1 MNTPQSDAPIANKEE
16 LRQYKDAYGNPCD
29 LLRLVKNE
37 PGWAVNQIRHRDKL
51 DSELAA
57 ANERVKKLEYALEF
71 GVGSN
76 RAKELMRIDH
86 IGEPNKMIKK
96 KKEVPCP
103 DCYGGHFKPCNICG
117 DSGVALIQVDV
128 KESTP

>member
-1 MNTPQSDAPIANKEE
+1 MSDTPNPLNP
-16 LRQYKDAYGNPCD
+16 RQYRDISGTPCD
-29 LLRLVKNE
+29 LLWLVKNE
-37 PGWAVNQIRHRDKL
+37 PEWAKNQILHRDKL
-51 DSELAA
+51 ERELAA
-57 ANERVKKLEYALEF
+57 ENARVKKLEEALEF

-76 RAKELMRIDH
+76 RAKELMREDH
-86 IGEPNKMIKK
+86 IGEHTKMVS
-96 KKEVPCP
+96 EVPCP